1 MEDYRKKILKT
12 LDRFQYS
19 RGRREVFLDVVE
31 YVALTVATQFDPFKQ
46 EERNNRMQEIVANY
60 KGNDGTTFCALLT
73 DMLSY
78 LKRLPKSFGDY
89 LGDMY
94 MEIEAGNKN
103 AGQYFTPYD
112 VSRLI
117 AEVTISEP
125 TDKDQ
130 PITLCEPC
138 CGSGGMALAAAE
150 VLQNYGFNYADKLL
164 VVANDIDRHCVLMA
178 YTQLSFAAIPA
189 IIKWQDTLT
198 QKTWDAFVTPAF
210 ALQFDKFSRI
220 YHGKESQM

>member
-1 MEDYRKKILKT
+1 
-12 LDRFQYS
+12 
-19 RGRREVFLDVVE
+19 
-31 YVALTVATQFDPFKQ
+31 
-46 EERNNRMQEIVANY
+46 MQEIVANY
-60 KGNDGTTFCALLT
+60 KGTDGTTFCALLT

-78 LKRLPKSFGDY
+78 LKKLPKSFGDY

-125 TDKDQ
+125 ADKDK

-189 IIKWQDTLT
+189 IIKWQDILIVSQRLGHSDVTQTLNT
-198 QKTWDAFVTPAF
+198 YSHLMPNVQRQIIN
-210 ALQFDKFSRI
+210 ALDF
-220 YHGKESQM
+220 EM